1 MCNYLNISEVDYF
14 FIHNDHG
21 DGFYN
26 WNFIQFGHF
35 TFIFLPDSLVEA
47 LKNESFII
55 THLVAKT

>member
-1 MCNYLNISEVDYF
+1 MI
-14 FIHNDHG
+14 DHG